1 MCGIVGTL
9 GGNTELVKSASAVI
23 KHRGPDDYGVFVDK
37 SLNIGLGHQ
46 RLSILDIS
54 SLGHQP
60 MFSSDRKVIIVFNGE
75 IYNFRELRAQLEEKG
90 YIFHGNS
97 DTEVLLNLYLSEG
110 KAMLSKL
117 NGIFAFA
124 IWDANSET
132 LFVARDALGVKPLY
146 YFEKEGIFTFA
157 SEIKA
162 LLELTH
168 IDKELDIEA
177 INRYLTFLWCPGKE
191 TPLIS
196 VIKLLPGEAL
206 IVGQG
211 KIKEKWQWYQLPI
224 FRITENNLS
233 KNDAIKGV
241 EFHLRQAVQRQM
253 VADVPLGAFLS
264 GGLDSSAIV
273 TFARE
278 LNPDIRCFSIETKG
292 KQDPGFVDDLP
303 YARKVAKHLNVSLD
317 VVSIDSHKM
326 AEDLEYMVTQLDE
339 PLADPA
345 ALNVFYISKLAKEQG
360 IKVLLSGTGGD
371 DLFTG
376 YRRHYAL
383 QLERYWKWM
392 PQYFLSM
399 LVRTSRYLNT
409 NYATQRRLVKF
420 INGVNL
426 ENSERLMNYFRWTSN
441 SVLNSLYSKEFKEGI
456 KAYDPSLPMKE
467 FISPI
472 AANIPMLDKMLA
484 LEQRFFLADHNLI
497 YTDKMSMAT
506 SVEVRVP
513 FLDTDLVE
521 FAARIANNY
530 KQRGNIGK
538 WVLKKAMEPYLPKDV
553 IYRPKVGFGAP
564 LRIWMKNDLREL
576 LGDLLSVDSLN
587 NRGLFSAS
595 AVQQLIMDNDSG
607 KIDAS
612 YTLLSLLCIE
622 IWCRAYIDN

>member
-9 GGNTELVKSASAVI
+9 GGNTELVESASAVI
-23 KHRGPDDYGVFVDK
+23 KHRGPDDSGVFVDK

-54 SLGHQP
+54 NLGHQP

-97 DTEVLLNLYLSEG
+97 DTEVLLNLYLLEG
-110 KAMLSKL
+110 KARLSKL

-177 INRYLTFLWCPGKE
+177 INRYLAFLWCPGKE
-191 TPLIS
+191 TPLTS
-196 VIKLLPGEAL
+196 VKKLLPGEAL
-206 IVGQG
+206 IVEKGR
-211 KIKEKWQWYQLPI
+211 IKEKWQWYQLPI
-224 FRITENNLS
+224 FRITKNNLS
-233 KNDAIKGV
+233 KNDAITGV

-264 GGLDSSAIV
+264 GGLDSSAVV

-278 LNPDIRCFSIETKG
+278 LNPDIRCFSIETQG

-303 YARKVAKHLNVSLD
+303 YARKVAKHLDVSLD

-345 ALNVFYISKLAKEQG
+345 SLNVFYISKLAKEQG

-383 QLERYWKWM
+383 QLERYWRWM

-399 LVRTSRYLNT
+399 LARTSRYLNT
-409 NYATQRRLVKF
+409 NHSTQRRLVKF
-420 INGVNL
+420 FNGVNL
-426 ENSERLMNYFRWTSN
+426 ENSERLMNYFRWTNN
-441 SVLNSLYSKEFKEGI
+441 SVLNSLYSKEFKEDI
-456 KAYDPSLPMKE
+456 EVCDPSLPMKD
-467 FISPI
+467 FISSI
-472 AANIPMLDKMLA
+472 SSDIPLLDKMLT

-497 YTDKMSMAT
+497 YTDKMSMAA

-521 FAARIANNY
+521 FAASIDNKH
-530 KQRGNIGK
+530 KQRGSKGK

-553 IYRPKVGFGAP
+553 IYRPKTGFGAP
-564 LRIWMKNDLREL
+564 LRSWMKNDLREL
-576 LGDLLSVDSLN
+576 LGDLLSADSLN

-595 AVQQLIMDNDSG
+595 AVQQLIMDNDNG